1 MQLQLRIGEQ
11 SISNAFTIWK
21 ENSVLQKRVQRVKE
35 INETIKQQAS
45 MQQEIQQELQNEL
58 ADAEAELASQKKEFE
73 RNKTW
78 LNTKLKRIEIKSKS
92 KQ

>member
-1 MQLQLRIGEQ
+1 
-11 SISNAFTIWK
+11 
-21 ENSVLQKRVQRVKE
+21 
-35 INETIKQQAS
+35 